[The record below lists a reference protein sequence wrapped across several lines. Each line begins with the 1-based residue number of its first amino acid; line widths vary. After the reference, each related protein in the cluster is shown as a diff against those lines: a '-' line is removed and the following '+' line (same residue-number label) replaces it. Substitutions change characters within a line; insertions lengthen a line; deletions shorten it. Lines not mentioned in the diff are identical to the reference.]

1 MNSIDSLS
9 DPKMVSDLVLFD
21 REYPYLFINNEHPLL
36 SIPHSYRHLLK
47 HLWLLIR
54 LIERAELAHI
64 RKTIFSNNSLDFSRI
79 RSVLVGLQNY
89 AVKVCKDVTI

>member
-9 DPKMVSDLVLFD
+9 DPKMVSDLALFD
-21 REYPYLFINNEHPLL
+21 RQYLNLFINNEHPLL

-47 HLWLLIR
+47 HLRLLIR

-64 RKTIFSNNSLDFSRI
+64 RKTVFSNNSLDLSRI
-79 RSVLVGLQNY
+79 HTVLVGLQNY
-89 AVKVCKDVTI
+89 AVEVCKNVTI

>member
-9 DPKMVSDLVLFD
+9 DPKMVSDIALFD
-21 REYPYLFINNEHPLL
+21 REYPYLFINNEHLLL

-47 HLWLLIR
+47 HLRLLIR

-64 RKTIFSNNSLDFSRI
+64 RYTIFSNNSLDLSRV
-79 RSVLVGLQNY
+79 RSVLVSLQNY
-89 AVKVCKDVTI
+89 AVEVCKDITI